1 MRLLGLLLG
10 VGLALG
16 LTLFV
21 MDKVDSQSQATAK
34 AAGVTVLPG
43 GIVVPASGGATAS
56 GGDAVDAARTV
67 ACATM
72 SQALAPPGHLPV
84 VERSLRGPRDL
95 VSSGTIR
102 SPSQSL
108 YTITSTVGFATFRLR
123 TSVLTVA
130 PDL

>member
-21 MDKVDSQSQATAK
+21 MGKVDSQTKATAK

-43 GIVVPASGGATAS
+43 GIVVPPPDGAAPSGGN
-56 GGDAVDAARTV
+56 AVHAARTV
-67 ACATM
+67 ACA
-72 SQALAPPGHLPV
+72 SASLALRTAEDTYQVSNGRYADLAT
-84 VERSLRGPRDL
+84 L

-102 SPSQSL
+102 APSPSL
-108 YTITSTVGFATFRLR
+108 YTITSTDSYATYRLVGQQGC
-123 TSVLTVA
+123 
-130 PDL
+130 P